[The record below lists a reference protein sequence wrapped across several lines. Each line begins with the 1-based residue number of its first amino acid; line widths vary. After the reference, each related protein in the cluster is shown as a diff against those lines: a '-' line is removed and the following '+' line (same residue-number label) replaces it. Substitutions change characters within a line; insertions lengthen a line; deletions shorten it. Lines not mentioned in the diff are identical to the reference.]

1 MAEAS
6 YIPLTVEALD
16 DLKEYMKK
24 SISHAEYRSGS
35 TWTKIPIYKVETLTD
50 GRIAI
55 FVLFDHDAPDQIN
68 GIRFYHR
75 NGFMWAGGNES
86 LNKAEFEEGVLYRY
100 TLKLVQSS
108 GKS

>member
-1 MAEAS
+1 MTEAS
-6 YIPLTVEALD
+6 YIPMTSEALE

-24 SISHAEYRSGS
+24 SISHAEYKSGN

-55 FVLFDHDAPDQIN
+55 YVLFDHDAPDQIS

-75 NGFMWAGGNES
+75 NGFLWAGGNES
-86 LNKAEFEEGVLYRY
+86 LNKEEFEEGVLYRY

>member
-6 YIPLTVEALD
+6 YIPLTSAALED
-16 DLKEYMKK
+16 FKEYIKK
-24 SISHAEYRSGS
+24 CVSHAEYRSGN

-50 GRIAI
+50 GRAAI
-55 FVLFDHDAPDQIN
+55 FVMFDHNAPDSIT
-68 GIRFYHR
+68 GIRFYHKD
-75 NGFMWAGGNES
+75 GFLWAEGSEN